1 MDTVL
6 NTLFALGLLILIVLI
21 LYLVD
26 RVNTIE
32 KETRQVLARSHA
44 KPEPPKPVLEGMP
57 GRVLWDIMTGKEPPG
72 MDAATVAEIRERYD
86 IVVHK
91 HMEWLYKE
99 GLRDGP
105 RGLMADPTVPH
116 MVNTARGQV
125 ESWLPGAQAKTLYQ
139 CGLDASQTP
148 VTGWAPIRQSMDEA
162 AQIVYSRTQI
172 EPRQSLSSWLM
183 PDPAAV
189 QDPAQGPVQGAAPG
203 GNPQQG

>member
-1 MDTVL
+1 MDNVL
-6 NTLFALGLLILIVLI
+6 NALFALGMLVLIVLI

-32 KETRQVLARSHA
+32 KETREVLARSHA
-44 KPEPPKPVLEGMP
+44 SKPEPPKMTLVGMP
-57 GRVLWDIMTGKEPPG
+57 GKVLWDTMNGKEPPG

-105 RGLMADPTVPH
+105 RGLMADPTQPH

-125 ESWLPGAQAKTLYQ
+125 ESWLPPAQAKALYQ

-148 VTGWAPIRQSMDEA
+148 ASAWDPIRQSMDEA
-162 AQIVYSRTQI
+162 AQIIYSRTQI

-183 PDPAAV
+183 PDPAAA
-189 QDPAQGPVQGAAPG
+189 QNPAAQAATPGNPAQQG
-203 GNPQQG
+203 